1 MVVQRYDFKTSTL
14 VMCVLFLLPINLFYS
29 SIAFNLRTVN
39 VHIDVVIITI
49 YTVTGNMEGKREER
63 KERR

>member
-1 MVVQRYDFKTSTL
+1 
-14 VMCVLFLLPINLFYS
+14 MCFISFTDLFYS

-49 YTVTGNMEGKREER
+49 YTETGNMEGKREGK
-63 KERR
+63 KEGNLL